1 MWQKFLKMHTH
12 THTHLYACVC
22 VCVMTLKYLVDTL
35 QLSATAQIVQVFFMM
50 QQVLHTRMQIHL
62 AKKVVNCIS

>member
-12 THTHLYACVC
+12 THIYMHVC

-35 QLSATAQIVQVFFMM
+35 QLTATAQIVQVFFMM
-50 QQVLHTRMQIHL
+50 QQVLHTRMANTL
-62 AKKVVNCIS
+62 SEKGG